1 MFKFSMPIARKL
13 PLALLGSALLVS
25 LGVGTASYFIGSQAL
40 RSAAETNL
48 MTLASER
55 ASQVSTYLKSVED
68 DLVAT
73 SRSEATMQTLRDFG
87 GAWLQFKVDPT
98 AEVRKLYVDDNPNK
112 DNLAALDT
120 LGTTGAYDATHTRF
134 HPGFRNQISA
144 RGYRDLYLFDLKGF
158 LVYSVTKAAD
168 FGTSFAQ
175 GGRWADT
182 TLGQVFQQAA
192 EIENPD
198 DIAFTD
204 FAAYGPAAGA
214 PASFFGKPVFNAQG
228 RKIGVLAIQL
238 PSERLDAVIGN
249 RTGMGETGEVIVV
262 GPDGLLRSD
271 SSFTEANDALLTGFA
286 GPMLDAAL
294 SGTAAE
300 GETADYRATGM
311 MVAAAPITTRG
322 QNWAAVAV
330 MGIDEVL
337 APVANM
343 RNMMLLIGAGLLAVV
358 AALGLLFSR
367 TITVPITRLTDTM
380 DALVKGDLEVEVR
393 GADRTDEL
401 GAMARAVEV
410 FRENGQK
417 VAQLT
422 EAEAAQVLANQ
433 AERARMMTSLQ
444 RAFGNVVDAAIA
456 GDFSRRVEAE
466 FPDAELNALAGS
478 VNALVET
485 VDRGLGETGQVLSAL
500 ADADLTRRV
509 SGDYEGAFARL
520 KSDTNAVAE
529 KLGDIVGQL
538 RHTSGS
544 LRTATGEILSGAN
557 DLSERTTRQAAT
569 IEETSAAMEQL
580 AATVLDN
587 ARQAETASLEAKA
600 VSATAE
606 EGGQVMAQA
615 TDAMDRITAS
625 SAKISNI
632 IGLIDDIAFQTNLLA
647 LNASVEAARA
657 GDAGKGFA
665 VVAVEVRRLAQSAAS
680 ASADVKLLIEQSAG
694 EVKGGSRL
702 VADAAAKLTTMLE
715 AIRGNSAAMEAIARE
730 SREQAG
736 SIEEVNAGVRLMDEM
751 TQHNAALVEQ
761 TNAAIEQTE
770 AQAGELDRIV
780 DIFTIDAAPARRP
793 EVKPAPA
800 STIRGMQD
808 KLKAVAGSYLRRGN
822 AAVDEDWAEFYAGRG
837 RPCPLSPAAFSA
849 TSSGSCPEALS
860 LHVPHRCHPQAPVR
874 ASSQADRSQP

>member
-25 LGVGTASYFIGSQAL
+25 LGVGSASYFIGSQAL
-40 RSAAETNL
+40 RTAAETNL

-73 SRSEATMQTLRDFG
+73 SRSEATVQALRDFG

-98 AEVRKLYVDDNPNK
+98 AEVRKLYVDDNANK

-120 LGTTGAYDATHTRF
+120 LGTTGAYDVTHTRF
-134 HPGFRNQISA
+134 HPGYRTQIGA

-158 LVYSVTKAAD
+158 MVYSVNKAED
-168 FGTSFAQ
+168 FGTSFAE
-175 GGRWADT
+175 GGPLAT
-182 TLGQVFQQAA
+182 SSLGQVFQQAVA
-192 EIENPD
+192 IENPD
-198 DIAFTD
+198 DIVFAD
-204 FAAYGPAAGA
+204 FAAYAPAAGL
-214 PASFFGKPVFNAQG
+214 PASFFAKPVFNGQG
-228 RKIGVLAIQL
+228 RKVGVLAIQL
-238 PSERLDAVIGN
+238 PSERLDAVIGD
-249 RTGMGETGEVIVV
+249 RTGLGETGEVLVA

-271 SSFTEANDALLTGFA
+271 SSFTEANDALVTGFT

-294 SGTAAE
+294 AGTPAQ
-300 GETADYRATGM
+300 GETSAYRATNM
-311 MVAAAPITTRG
+311 LVAAAPITTRG
-322 QNWAAVAV
+322 QSWAAVAV
-330 MGIDEVL
+330 MATDEVL

-358 AALGLLFSR
+358 AALGLWFSR
-367 TITVPITRLTDTM
+367 SITKPISRLTGTM
-380 DALVKGDLEVEVR
+380 EALAEGDLDVEVR

-410 FRENGQK
+410 FRENGLK
-417 VAQLT
+417 VAQMT

-433 AERARMMTSLQ
+433 AERARMMEGLQ

-466 FPDAELNALAGS
+466 FPDAELNALARS
-478 VNALVET
+478 VNSLVET
-485 VDRGLGETGQVLSAL
+485 VDRGLTETGEVLAAL
-500 ADADLTRRV
+500 ADANLTLRMR
-509 SGDYEGAFARL
+509 GNYEGAFARL
-520 KSDTNAVAE
+520 KADTNAVAE

-538 RHTSGS
+538 RQTSGA
-544 LRTATGEILSGAN
+544 LKTATGEILSGAN
-557 DLSERTTRQAAT
+557 DLSERTTKQAAT

-580 AATVLDN
+580 ASTVLEN
-587 ARQAETASLEAKA
+587 AKKAESASIQAKS

-615 TDAMDRITAS
+615 TDAMDRITQS
-625 SAKISNI
+625 SGKISNI

-680 ASADVKLLIEQSAG
+680 ASADVKVLIEQSAN

-702 VADAAAKLTTMLE
+702 VADAAAKLAGMLGAIRDNTAALE
-715 AIRGNSAAMEAIARE
+715 AISRE
-730 SREQAG
+730 SRDQAG
-736 SIEEVNAGVRLMDEM
+736 SIEEVNVGVRLMDEM
-751 TQHNAALVEQ
+751 TQHNAALVEE

-770 AQAGELDRIV
+770 AQASELDRIV
-780 DIFTIDAAPARRP
+780 DIFTIDAAPSRAAAP
-793 EVKPAPA
+793 KPVHAPAPA
-800 STIRGMQD
+800 QGIRGMQD
-808 KLKAVAGSYLRRGN
+808 KLKAVAGAYLRRGN
-822 AAVDEDWAEFYAGRG
+822 AAVDKDWAEF
-837 RPCPLSPAAFSA
+837 
-849 TSSGSCPEALS
+849 
-860 LHVPHRCHPQAPVR
+860 
-874 ASSQADRSQP
+874 

>member
-1 MFKFSMPIARKL
+1 MFRFSMPIARKL

-25 LGVGTASYFIGSQAL
+25 LGVGTASYLIGSQAL
-40 RSAAETNL
+40 RNAAETNL

-112 DNLAALDT
+112 DDLAALET

-134 HPGFRNQISA
+134 HPGFRSQIGA

-158 LVYSVTKAAD
+158 MVYSVTKAAD
-168 FGTSFAQ
+168 FGTSFAE
-175 GGRWADT
+175 GGPLADT

-192 EIENPD
+192 AIENPD

-204 FAAYGPAAGA
+204 FAPYGPAADR

-249 RTGMGETGEVIVV
+249 RAGMGETGEVVVV

-271 SSFTEANDALLTGFA
+271 SSFTEANDALATSFV

-294 SGTAAE
+294 SGSAAQ
-300 GETADYRATGM
+300 GETTDYRATDM

-330 MGIDEVL
+330 MGTDEVL

-343 RNMMLLIGAGLLAVV
+343 RNMMLLIGAGLLTVV
-358 AALGLLFSR
+358 AAAGLLFSR

-380 DALVKGDLEVEVR
+380 DALVAGDLEVEVR
-393 GADRTDEL
+393 GADRSDEL

-433 AERARMMTSLQ
+433 AERARMMSSLQ
-444 RAFGNVVDAAIA
+444 RAFGDVVDAAIA
-456 GDFSRRVEAE
+456 GDFSRRVDAE
-466 FPDAELNALAGS
+466 FPDAELNALAHS
-478 VNALVET
+478 VNSLVET
-485 VDRGLGETGQVLSAL
+485 VDRGLSETGQVLSAL

-509 SGDYEGAFARL
+509 RGDYEGAFARL

-569 IEETSAAMEQL
+569 IEETSAVMEKL
-580 AATVLDN
+580 AATVMDN
-587 ARQAETASLEAKA
+587 AQQAETASLQAKA

-615 TDAMDRITAS
+615 TEAMDRITAS
-625 SAKISNI
+625 SSKISNI

-680 ASADVKLLIEQSAG
+680 ASADVKLLIEQSAT
-694 EVKGGSRL
+694 EVSGGSRL
-702 VADAAAKLTTMLE
+702 VADAADKLATMLD
-715 AIRGNSAAMEAIARE
+715 AIRGNSAAMEAIARAN
-730 SREQAG
+730 REQAG
-736 SIEEVNAGVRLMDEM
+736 SIEEVNSGVRLMDEM
-751 TQHNAALVEQ
+751 TQHNAALVEE

-780 DIFTIDAAPARRP
+780 DIFTIDAAPARSATT
-793 EVKPAPA
+793 KPAPGQ
-800 STIRGMQD
+800 TIRGMQD

-822 AAVDEDWAEFYAGRG
+822 TAIDKDWAEF
-837 RPCPLSPAAFSA
+837 
-849 TSSGSCPEALS
+849 
-860 LHVPHRCHPQAPVR
+860 
-874 ASSQADRSQP
+874 